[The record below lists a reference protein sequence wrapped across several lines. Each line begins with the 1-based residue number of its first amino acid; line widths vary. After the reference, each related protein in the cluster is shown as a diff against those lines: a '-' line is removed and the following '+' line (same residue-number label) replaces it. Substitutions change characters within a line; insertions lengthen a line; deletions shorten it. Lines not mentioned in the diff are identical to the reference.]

1 MNKKIISLVLA
12 LVMVLGT
19 FTSVFAA
26 ETTTK
31 KAEAKKAEAGEKVEK
46 VVGKD
51 NKIQY
56 VIDKKLVEGYEDGNY
71 GLDKNIK
78 RSEITRLLV
87 LANGNEELAKQLQG
101 SMKIYSDVDAK
112 HWANGV
118 ISVGTTVPSDAN
130 GIAMLAGYPDG
141 SFKPENDVT
150 YAELAKMLVVLV
162 KEDLTADM
170 VKNAK
175 WATSWMTWAAQL
187 GILDDV
193 NVVDSNKAANR
204 ADAFTMV
211 YNALYAMKEFKRV
224 PANETRGI
232 VSNLTN
238 SKLTLNQDSEKE
250 YTITGDTVIVDGI
263 NVRKQIVK
271 VNSLNNL
278 DLYKGSLVRILVND
292 KNEVTHI
299 IELGNPE
306 VLARTDKEN
315 QLLDTDNHIWEGVAD
330 ATVETNYYKNIES
343 LKDLDQKKVDGAYAT
358 VTLNGSKT
366 KADYIKFHK
375 ANGNELA
382 NLKVNDKT
390 EIYVANPY
398 NNIMKEV
405 KDINEALSLIGFH
418 NYGKDYKIPNVYAGF
433 DTDDHKSA
441 VKSFD
446 SERSTAKVIVFNVVS
461 KDNDGDRYRVI
472 NSSSS
477 KFSSTLED
485 TDGKLY
491 DRDNV
496 LNKANFPLN
505 YGDLLDVI
513 ETRGDVIDRL
523 LDHSDEKA
531 FPVVKVAQI
540 FDNDE
545 IQVEDRFGN
554 ETLLYVG
561 DADIFNAKQY
571 KDLAKGDYLQF
582 TANNKDAR
590 DIEIVSI
597 LDDSK
602 DTRDLFDKSGS
613 VLNVVQ
619 GIEEGTA
626 VGTVTKVNN
635 DAYPYT
641 VEIKIEEANWD
652 KGLAKTTKVFEVSK
666 EWADALKVGQDVKFK
681 VNFRDNN
688 KNDWAFNFVLNDGK
702 DTSILR
708 KPGTLTID
716 EYLEKEFLADIEKLT
731 PANKVTVKNVDEVAA
746 AVEAI
751 DGQLDAQK
759 QFKLLSENKDH
770 ANKLEAVRKA
780 VKEAKA
786 EKAAADKAAAAEKAE
801 ADAKKKLTDEF
812 AEAVKAEYDKVK
824 GVKDVL
830 ELKYD
835 AETKTATV
843 VVLDKEA
850 TFNDV
855 NGTNTMVAL
864 GNVANGANLKYYQ
877 VENQPKQEI
886 SENKKDN
893 RDNLLA
899 DLFAAT
905 GADPS
910 KLGNFVG
917 KEVKVTAHLEKGD
930 VKATDVYTVKIVEG
944 QAK

>member
-278 DLYKGSLVRILVND
+278 DLYKGSLVRILTND

-306 VLARTDKEN
+306 VLARTDKEGE
-315 QLLDTDNHIWEGVAD
+315 LLDTDNHIWEGVAD

-398 NNIMKEV
+398 NNIMREV

-446 SERSTAKVIVFNVVS
+446 SERKTAKVIVFNVVS

-531 FPVVKVAQI
+531 FPVVRVLRV

-545 IQVEDRFGN
+545 IRVEDRFGN

-613 VLNVVQ
+613 VLKVVQ
-619 GIEEGTA
+619 GIEDHTV
-626 VGTVTKVNN
+626 VGVIKWVGEKQ
-635 DAYPYT
+635 
-641 VEIKIEEANWD
+641 VEIKIESDNWD
-652 KGLAKTTKVFEVSK
+652 AGLNNTTKTYKVDREL
-666 EWADALKVGQDVKFK
+666 ADALK
-681 VNFRDNN
+681 
-688 KNDWAFNFVLNDGK
+688 A
-702 DTSILR
+702 
-708 KPGTLTID
+708 
-716 EYLEKEFLADIEKLT
+716 Y
-731 PANKVTVKNVDEVAA
+731 
-746 AVEAI
+746 
-751 DGQLDAQK
+751 
-759 QFKLLSENKDH
+759 
-770 ANKLEAVRKA
+770 
-780 VKEAKA
+780 
-786 EKAAADKAAAAEKAE
+786 
-801 ADAKKKLTDEF
+801 
-812 AEAVKAEYDKVK
+812 
-824 GVKDVL
+824 
-830 ELKYD
+830 
-835 AETKTATV
+835 
-843 VVLDKEA
+843 
-850 TFNDV
+850 
-855 NGTNTMVAL
+855 
-864 GNVANGANLKYYQ
+864 
-877 VENQPKQEI
+877 
-886 SENKKDN
+886 
-893 RDNLLA
+893 
-899 DLFAAT
+899 
-905 GADPS
+905 
-910 KLGNFVG
+910 VG
-917 KEVKVTAHLEKGD
+917 KEVKFKAENKNYENDVRAYDFMLNDGKNVLIAPKANKNLTELEKVVNAYYESGLLSTD
-930 VKATDVYTVKIVEG
+930 FDKANEDIDKVKDASYNEKKAAKDEIKKYRDEKVVPAQKATPVEFKTKSVDSNEAAIKAAKEEAAKAQKLVDALKDSKGKDDLQARIDAYNKTIKAAEDKLAVAEKQTAYDNYAKAVFAKLANLEVKSSDSKTELEANVKAAVEAAIKDVEG
-944 QAK
+944 KPADAKVVIGDINTADKKVKVKVVSDNLKIDQKEGAEKEITFAVK

>member
-271 VNSLNNL
+271 VNNLNNL
-278 DLYKGSLVRILVND
+278 DLYKGSLVRILTND

-306 VLARTDKEN
+306 VLARTDKEGE
-315 QLLDTDNHIWEGVAD
+315 LLDTDNHIWEGVAD

-358 VTLNGSKT
+358 VKLNSSNT
-366 KADYIKFHK
+366 KADYVKFHR
-375 ANGNELA
+375 ANGNEIV

-398 NNIMKEV
+398 NNIMREV

-446 SERSTAKVIVFNVVS
+446 SERKTAKVIVFNVVS

-635 DAYPYT
+635 GAYPYT

-708 KPGTLTID
+708 KPGQLTLD
-716 EYLEKEFLADIEKLT
+716 EYQEKQFNEYLDKIEKLT
-731 PANKVTVKNVDEVAA
+731 SASKVTDKNFKQVEKEL
-746 AVEAI
+746 EAI
-751 DGQLDAQK
+751 DSIKLSSKDE
-759 QFKLLSENKDH
+759 FKFENDDKYEAH
-770 ANKLEAVRKA
+770 RTKLTNVRNAVKPLREAADK
-780 VKEAKA
+780 KEAKEA
-786 EKAAADKAAAAEKAE
+786 LEAKIAKAE
-801 ADAKKKLTDEF
+801 EL
-812 AEAVKAEYDKVK
+812 
-824 GVKDVL
+824 VKDV
-830 ELKYD
+830 EASQDGKYVANTVKWAPQAEIQLIND
-835 AETKTATV
+835 AIAEANGKTAEGTSTK
-843 VVLDKEA
+843 DMKEA
-850 TFNDV
+850 KEKLEKA
-855 NGTNTMVAL
+855 M
-864 GNVANGANLKYYQ
+864 
-877 VENQPKQEI
+877 
-886 SENKKDN
+886 DN
-893 RDNLLA
+893 
-899 DLFAAT
+899 FEKIV
-905 GADPS
+905 
-910 KLGNFVG
+910 KLG
-917 KEVKVTAHLEKGD
+917 KLA
-930 VKATDVYTVKIVEG
+930 
-944 QAK
+944 

>member
-278 DLYKGSLVRILVND
+278 DLYKGSLVRILTND

-306 VLARTDKEN
+306 VLARTDKEGE
-315 QLLDTDNHIWEGVAD
+315 LLDTDNHIWEGVAD

-398 NNIMKEV
+398 NNIMREV

-441 VKSFD
+441 VKSFN

-513 ETRGDVIDRL
+513 ETRGDVIDKL

-531 FPVVKVAQI
+531 FPVVKVVRT

-619 GIEEGTA
+619 GIEDHTV
-626 VGTVTKVNN
+626 VGTIKWVGEKQ
-635 DAYPYT
+635 
-641 VEIKIEEANWD
+641 VEIKIESDNWD
-652 KGLAKTTKVFEVSK
+652 AGLNNTTKTYKVDREL
-666 EWADALKVGQDVKFK
+666 ADALKAYVGKDVKFK
-681 VNFRDNN
+681 AEN
-688 KNDWAFNFVLNDGK
+688 KNFENDVRAYDFMLNDGK
-702 DTSILR
+702 NVLIAP
-708 KPGTLTID
+708 KANKNLT
-716 EYLEKEFLADIEKLT
+716 ELEKAVLKYKEEQTSTKNIDTVIDAVENATFAEKQAAKEELKKYFNEKVV
-731 PANKVTVKNVDEVAA
+731 PATEATKDFYSKTVTTEDEVKAAKEEVAKAQKLVDELIASKNKVNLQAR
-746 AVEAI
+746 I
-751 DGQLDAQK
+751 DNL
-759 QFKLLSENKDH
+759 NK
-770 ANKLEAVRKA
+770 KIE
-780 VKEAKA
+780 
-786 EKAAADKAAAAEKAE
+786 AAEKALAKTE
-801 ADAKKKLTDEF
+801 KQDA
-812 AEAVKAEYDKVK
+812 YDKYV
-824 GVKDVL
+824 
-830 ELKYD
+830 
-835 AETKTATV
+835 AAITT
-843 VVLDKEA
+843 
-850 TFNDV
+850 
-855 NGTNTMVAL
+855 AL
-864 GNVANGANLKYYQ
+864 GNVKYDK
-877 VENQPKQEI
+877 VENANVNA
-886 SENKKDN
+886 ENIKKAVK
-893 RDNLLA
+893 A
-899 DLFAAT
+899 DL
-905 GADPS
+905 D
-910 KLGNFVG
+910 
-917 KEVKVTAHLEKGD
+917 KVTAPAGASYEIKE
-930 VKATDVYTVKIVEG
+930 VNAATEQVTVKVNSTESVVTLAADVTETVT
-944 QAK
+944 AK

>member
-278 DLYKGSLVRILVND
+278 DLYKGSLVRILTND

-306 VLARTDKEN
+306 VLARTDKEGE
-315 QLLDTDNHIWEGVAD
+315 LLDTDNHIWEGVAD

-433 DTDDHKSA
+433 DTDDHTSA

-446 SERSTAKVIVFNVVS
+446 SKRETAKVIVFNVVS
-461 KDNDGDRYRVI
+461 KDNDGDRYRVL

-477 KFSSTLED
+477 KFSTTLED

-513 ETRGDVIDRL
+513 EVRGDIIDKL

-531 FPVVKVAQI
+531 YPVVKVAQI

-545 IQVEDRFGN
+545 IRVEDRFGN

-571 KDLAKGDYLQF
+571 KDLEKGDYLQF
-582 TANNKDAR
+582 TANHKDAR
-590 DIEIVSI
+590 DIEVVSI
-597 LDDSK
+597 LEDSK
-602 DTRDLFDKSGS
+602 DTRDLFAKSGS
-613 VLNVVQ
+613 VLNVVN
-619 GIEEGTA
+619 GIEDHTV
-626 VGTVTKVNN
+626 VGTINWVGEKE
-635 DAYPYT
+635 
-641 VEIKIEEANWD
+641 VEIKIESDNWD
-652 KGLAKTTKVFEVSK
+652 AGLNHTTRTYKVDREL
-666 EWADALKVGQDVKFK
+666 ADALKAYVGKEVKFK
-681 VNFRDNN
+681 AENKDFDKAVRAYNFM
-688 KNDWAFNFVLNDGK
+688 LNDGK
-702 DTSILR
+702 NVLIVPVGHEEL
-708 KPGTLTID
+708 TL
-716 EYLEKEFLADIEKLT
+716 EEKNARYKLNQFKADPSTVQKSDVENAIKEVKDLAKKDALTKELTDYEKLYND
-731 PANKVTVKNVDEVAA
+731 ANTKLTTLNGQTGT
-746 AVEAI
+746 AI
-751 DGQLDAQK
+751 TD
-759 QFKLLSENKDH
+759 
-770 ANKLEAVRKA
+770 KA
-780 VKEAKA
+780 VKDAEDAVAKLADGKYKTDSLKAIADKKA
-786 EKAAADKAAAAEKAE
+786 EKAAAGKDAEIKALITQIE
-801 ADAKKKLTDEF
+801 ALTPEAKKDANTGIQNSNILKAVNDKLATLTVP
-812 AEAVKAEYDKVK
+812 ANVTIKALTNADIGTVSGATVPVTVTVETTVS
-824 GVKDVL
+824 GV
-830 ELKYD
+830 
-835 AETKTATV
+835 TSPQTATV
-843 VVLDKEA
+843 
-850 TFNDV
+850 T
-855 NGTNTMVAL
+855 
-864 GNVANGANLKYYQ
+864 
-877 VENQPKQEI
+877 
-886 SENKKDN
+886 
-893 RDNLLA
+893 
-899 DLFAAT
+899 
-905 GADPS
+905 
-910 KLGNFVG
+910 
-917 KEVKVTAHLEKGD
+917 VTLN
-930 VKATDVYTVKIVEG
+930 
-944 QAK
+944 

>member
-26 ETTTK
+26 EPTK

-56 VIDKKLVEGYEDGNY
+56 IIDKKLVEGYEDGNY

-101 SMKIYSDVDAK
+101 SMKIYSDVDTK

-118 ISVGTTVPSDAN
+118 ITVGTTVPSDAN

-175 WATSWMTWAAQL
+175 WASSWMTWAAEL
-187 GILDDV
+187 GILNDV
-193 NVVDSNKAANR
+193 TVADSNKAANR

-211 YNALYAMKEFKRV
+211 YNALYRMKEFKRV

-250 YTITGDTVIVDGI
+250 YTITGDTVIVDG
-263 NVRKQIVK
+263 NNTRRQIIK
-271 VNSLNNL
+271 VNSLNDL
-278 DLYKGSLVRILVND
+278 TLYKGSLVRILTND

-306 VLARTDKEN
+306 ELARTDKEG

-330 ATVETNYYKNIES
+330 ATVETKYYKNIES

-366 KADYIKFHK
+366 KADYIKFHGVADK
-375 ANGNELA
+375 VV
-382 NLKVNDKT
+382 NLKINDKT

-418 NYGKDYKIPNVYAGF
+418 HYGDTFKIPNVYAGF
-433 DTDDHKSA
+433 DTDNHKSA

-446 SERSTAKVIVFNVVS
+446 SERSTARVIVFNVVS

-477 KFSSTLED
+477 KFSTTLED

-597 LDDSK
+597 LDDTK
-602 DTRDLFDKSGS
+602 DTRDLFATSGS

-619 GIEEGTA
+619 GIEGGTA
-626 VGTVTKVNN
+626 VGIVTKVNN

-681 VNFRDNN
+681 VNFRDNER
-688 KNDWAFNFVLNDGK
+688 NDWAFNFVLNDGK
-702 DTSILR
+702 DTKIENVKKQPL
-708 KPGTLTID
+708 PTDGTLTID
-716 EYLEKEFLADIEKLT
+716 QYNALSDYEKLLNRIATFT
-731 PANKVTVKNVDEVAA
+731 PAGKINAENVEEV
-746 AVEAI
+746 EESLKFI
-751 DGQLDAQK
+751 EDTYLDAGTE
-759 QFKLLSENKDH
+759 FKLQKENKDH
-770 ANKLEAVRKA
+770 YDKLQAVR
-780 VKEAKA
+780 EAI
-786 EKAAADKAAAAEKAE
+786 EN
-801 ADAKKKLTDEF
+801 AKK
-812 AEAVKAEYDKVK
+812 
-824 GVKDVL
+824 
-830 ELKYD
+830 
-835 AETKTATV
+835 
-843 VVLDKEA
+843 
-850 TFNDV
+850 N
-855 NGTNTMVAL
+855 
-864 GNVANGANLKYYQ
+864 
-877 VENQPKQEI
+877 
-886 SENKKDN
+886 
-893 RDNLLA
+893 
-899 DLFAAT
+899 
-905 GADPS
+905 
-910 KLGNFVG
+910 
-917 KEVKVTAHLEKGD
+917 
-930 VKATDVYTVKIVEG
+930 
-944 QAK
+944 

>member
-19 FTSVFAA
+19 FTSVFAEA
-26 ETTTK
+26 AKADAKKEEVKKTETK
-31 KAEAKKAEAGEKVEK
+31 KAKAGEKVEK

-56 VIDKKLVEGYEDGNY
+56 VIDKKLVEGYEDGTY

-150 YAELAKMLVVLV
+150 YAELAKMLVVLA

-211 YNALYAMKEFKRV
+211 YNALYTMKEFKRV

-238 SKLTLNQDSEKE
+238 NKLTLNQDSEKE
-250 YTITGDTVIVDGI
+250 YTVTGDTVIVDGI
-263 NVRKQIVK
+263 NARRQIVK
-271 VNSLNNL
+271 VNSVNDL

-306 VLARTDKEN
+306 KLALSQYKE
-315 QLLDTDNHIWEGVAD
+315 DNKYTVRDDNNVWEGVAD
-330 ATVETNYYKNIES
+330 ATVKTFYYEDIRTMKETEQKDINKSFAKIE
-343 LKDLDQKKVDGAYAT
+343 LKSD
-358 VTLNGSKT
+358 KT
-366 KADYIKFHK
+366 KADKITFYNDAQK
-375 ANGNELA
+375 ANVT
-382 NLKVNDKT
+382 LKINDKT
-390 EIYVANPY
+390 EVYVANPY

-418 NYGKDYKIPNVYAGF
+418 DYKGYKIPNVYAGF

-485 TDGKLY
+485 VDGKLY

-513 ETRGDVIDRL
+513 EVRGDVIKTL
-523 LDHSDEKA
+523 LDHSKTKD
-531 FPVVKVAQI
+531 FPVVRVVRT
-540 FDNDE
+540 FDNNE

-571 KDLAKGDYLQF
+571 KDLEKGDYLQF

-597 LDDSK
+597 LDDTK

-619 GIEEGTA
+619 GIEDHTV
-626 VGTVTKVNN
+626 VGVIKWVGE
-635 DAYPYT
+635 DQ
-641 VEIKIEEANWD
+641 VEIKIESDNWD
-652 KGLAKTTKVFEVSK
+652 ANLNHTTRTYKVDKELAKVLAKY
-666 EWADALKVGQDVKFK
+666 VGENVKFK
-681 VNFRDNN
+681 AEN
-688 KNDWAFNFVLNDGK
+688 KDFDKAVRAYDFVLNDGMNTPLDKNRTEAKK
-702 DTSILR
+702 DAIV
-708 KPGTLTID
+708 
-716 EYLEKEFLADIEKLT
+716 ELEEAAKKGKATQAQKT
-731 PANKVTVKNVDEVAA
+731 AAKA
-746 AVEAI
+746 AVTAEPSTKKTEE
-751 DGQLDAQK
+751 LQK
-759 QFKLLSENKDH
+759 RVNAALKLN
-770 ANKLEAVRKA
+770 
-780 VKEAKA
+780 A
-786 EKAAADKAAAAEKAE
+786 EKAVEEFEKLAANTDIKTAAVATAKTNANTALGLLDTADAALAARVTASDNLRNDYELVKAAAIADLTNTKLSKTEVLTELQTKVAAKVTNGSTAVVE
-801 ADAKKKLTDEF
+801 LVDAKETYAKEDT
-812 AEAVKAEYDKVK
+812 VKAKVTLTNGGK
-824 GVKDVL
+824 TMV
-830 ELKYD
+830 E
-835 AETKTATV
+835 EITAT
-843 VVLDKEA
+843 
-850 TFNDV
+850 
-855 NGTNTMVAL
+855 
-864 GNVANGANLKYYQ
+864 
-877 VENQPKQEI
+877 
-886 SENKKDN
+886 
-893 RDNLLA
+893 
-899 DLFAAT
+899 FA
-905 GADPS
+905 
-910 KLGNFVG
+910 K
-917 KEVKVTAHLEKGD
+917 
-930 VKATDVYTVKIVEG
+930 
-944 QAK
+944 

>member
-19 FTSVFAA
+19 FTSVFAEA
-26 ETTTK
+26 AKADAKKEEVKKTETK
-31 KAEAKKAEAGEKVEK
+31 KAKAGEKVEK

-56 VIDKKLVEGYEDGNY
+56 VIDKKLVEGYEDGTY

-150 YAELAKMLVVLV
+150 YAELAKMLVVLA

-278 DLYKGSLVRILVND
+278 DLYKGSLVRILTND

-306 VLARTDKEN
+306 VLARTDKEGE
-315 QLLDTDNHIWEGVAD
+315 LLDTDNHIWEGVAD

-441 VKSFD
+441 VKSFN

-513 ETRGDVIDRL
+513 ETRGDVIDKL

-582 TANNKDAR
+582 LANNKDAR

-619 GIEEGTA
+619 GIEANTV

-635 DAYPYT
+635 AAYPYT
-641 VEIKIEEANWD
+641 VEVEIEEANWD
-652 KGLAKTTKVFEVSK
+652 AGLAKTTKVFEVSK
-666 EWADALKVGQDVKFK
+666 ENADLLSKGQNIKFK
-681 VNFRDNN
+681 VEFKKYDNRDWGYDFRLN
-688 KNDWAFNFVLNDGK
+688 KAGFPAIKEGKTVLQIYVNDV
-702 DTSILR
+702 
-708 KPGTLTID
+708 
-716 EYLEKEFLADIEKLT
+716 EKLT
-731 PANKVTVKNVDEVAA
+731 PANKVTVENYKDVQKE
-746 AVEAI
+746 
-751 DGQLDAQK
+751 LDYIALTK
-759 QFKLLSENKDH
+759 LSNSDQFKFDNDYKAH
-770 ANKLEAVRKA
+770 ADKLAEVKKA
-780 VKEAKA
+780 VAEKKAEA
-786 EKAAADKAAAAEKAE
+786 EKAAAEKAQAKADLQAKIDE
-801 ADAKKKLTDEF
+801 AKAK
-812 AEAVKAEYDKVK
+812 
-824 GVKDVL
+824 VKDVKAS
-830 ELKYD
+830 EDGTEVAKTEKWAKQADID
-835 AETKTATV
+835 AINNAITTAEGK
-843 VVLDKEA
+843 LDKTTEE
-850 TFNDV
+850 
-855 NGTNTMVAL
+855 M
-864 GNVANGANLKYYQ
+864 K
-877 VENQPKQEI
+877 
-886 SENKKDN
+886 
-893 RDNLLA
+893 
-899 DLFAAT
+899 
-905 GADPS
+905 
-910 KLGNFVG
+910 
-917 KEVKVTAHLEKGD
+917 
-930 VKATDVYTVKIVEG
+930 
-944 QAK
+944 QAKTTLQTAIDNFAPKAGTKEA